1 MKNFFTLIAITAALT
16 VVMASCS
23 SKSDNAKIDATE
35 MAQFQ
40 AWKAAQEKP
49 VTQQKTV
56 VVKKKAPARSGNYQS
71 PVMKDETQNTAKVKK
86 GWSKAAKGTVIGA
99 ASGAVIGAV
108 VNKRNRAAGAA
119 IGGVIGGGG
128 GYVIGRTMDKKDGRY

>member
-1 MKNFFTLIAITAALT
+1 MIK
-16 VVMASCS
+16 
-23 SKSDNAKIDATE
+23 KIDATE
-35 MAQFQ
+35 MAQFE

-49 VTQQKTV
+49 VTV
-56 VVKKKAPARSGNYQS
+56 APVVKKKSTARPVVYQS
-71 PVMKDETQNTAKVKK
+71 PVMKDETQNTAKAKK

-128 GYVIGRTMDKKDGRY
+128 GYVIGRSMDKKDGRY

>member
-1 MKNFFTLIAITAALT
+1 MKKIITLIAITAALT
-16 VVMASCS
+16 VVVASCS
-23 SKSDNAKIDATE
+23 SKSEDKKLDATE
-35 MAQFQ
+35 MAQFE

-49 VTQQKTV
+49 VAV
-56 VVKKKAPARSGNYQS
+56 VPVVKKKSTVRSGNYQS

-86 GWSKAAKGTVIGA
+86 GWSKEAKGTVIGA

-128 GYVIGRTMDKKDGRY
+128 GYVIGRSMDKKDGRY